1 MELEEGF
8 KDIVKYEREF
18 GGKKEFKNQ
27 HGVGKGLPVCIY
39 CSGVGSEAMHCVS
52 GVQSDL

>member
-8 KDIVKYEREF
+8 KDIVKYELEF

-39 CSGVGSEAMHCVS
+39 CSGVRSEAMHCVS
-52 GVQSDL
+52 GLQSDL